1 MSWVYPYIAIKHRQ
15 NIIRSANANKA
26 AGVTD
31 LRVGKGTDLKIEGG
45 RG

>member
-1 MSWVYPYIAIKHRQ
+1 MSWVYPYKAIKHR
-15 NIIRSANANKA
+15 IRSANANNA